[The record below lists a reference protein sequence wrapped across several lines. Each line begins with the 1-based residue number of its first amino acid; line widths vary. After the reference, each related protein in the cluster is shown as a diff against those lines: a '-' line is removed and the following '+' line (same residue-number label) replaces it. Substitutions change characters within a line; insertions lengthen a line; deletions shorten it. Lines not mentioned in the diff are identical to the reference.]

1 MEKRKDQINLKTN
14 LKDIEININ
23 LREYIFQNF
32 SEIINTPKQNKP
44 KLFLS
49 NISKNNQGNYT
60 NRTEPFEINYNILTD
75 TFPESLDS
83 ARSSNNNQSNSLF

>member
-44 KLFLS
+44 KLFCFIGIGS
-49 NISKNNQGNYT
+49 NPLCIYSQFNHFFKY
-60 NRTEPFEINYNILTD
+60 INKK
-75 TFPESLDS
+75 
-83 ARSSNNNQSNSLF
+83 

>member
-60 NRTEPFEINYNILTD
+60 NRTDLLKKIIIF
-75 TFPESLDS
+75 
-83 ARSSNNNQSNSLF
+83 